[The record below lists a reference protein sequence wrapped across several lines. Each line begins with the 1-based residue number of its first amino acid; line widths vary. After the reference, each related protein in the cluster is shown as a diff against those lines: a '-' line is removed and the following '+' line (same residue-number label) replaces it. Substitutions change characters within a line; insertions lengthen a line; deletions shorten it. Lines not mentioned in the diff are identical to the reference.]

1 MINHDILIA
10 GSSGFIGTQVTD
22 YLQHQNAD
30 FLGLGLESSEKKN
43 YKCIDL
49 SDEFD
54 VNSFVKNVQIFS
66 VLIYL
71 TGLAHSKGKG
81 KDYEVFY
88 KTNVKTLINLLE
100 SLKKF
105 KKLPGKIIFAS
116 TISIYSERWKQTVY
130 NEDLSPCPQT
140 PYAKTKLEAEKYLVK
155 YFGDITWILR
165 FAPVYSDD
173 FLINI
178 NRRTKIKGYY
188 YKTCN
193 GEKKLSLCNIDN
205 IKIAIER
212 IIKDKLPAG
221 IYNLSDPV
229 TYRYNDLLSIF
240 DAVRVIK
247 IPSIFLKSLYIIG
260 KILHNNFLV
269 ENCTKLCTDNIFPSE
284 KIGEFVK
291 LDSTINNLQLFN
303 D

>member
-88 KTNVKTLINLLE
+88 KTNV
-100 SLKKF
+100 
-105 KKLPGKIIFAS
+105 
-116 TISIYSERWKQTVY
+116 
-130 NEDLSPCPQT
+130 
-140 PYAKTKLEAEKYLVK
+140 
-155 YFGDITWILR
+155 ILR
-165 FAPVYSDD
+165 KSLTD
-173 FLINI
+173 FL
-178 NRRTKIKGYY
+178 
-188 YKTCN
+188 C
-193 GEKKLSLCNIDN
+193 
-205 IKIAIER
+205 
-212 IIKDKLPAG
+212 
-221 IYNLSDPV
+221 
-229 TYRYNDLLSIF
+229 
-240 DAVRVIK
+240 
-247 IPSIFLKSLYIIG
+247 
-260 KILHNNFLV
+260 
-269 ENCTKLCTDNIFPSE
+269 
-284 KIGEFVK
+284 
-291 LDSTINNLQLFN
+291 
-303 D
+303 